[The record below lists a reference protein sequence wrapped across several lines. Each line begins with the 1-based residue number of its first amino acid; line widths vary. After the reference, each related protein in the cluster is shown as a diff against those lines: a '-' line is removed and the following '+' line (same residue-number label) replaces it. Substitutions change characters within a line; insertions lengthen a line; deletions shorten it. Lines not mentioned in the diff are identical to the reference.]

1 MLISMSTRA
10 FPTLL
15 LILSPIFAAQ
25 DHNHSDEP
33 MPPHADE
40 HLGKVHFETSC
51 APSVAARFDRA
62 VALLHSFWFP
72 VAIDGFRDVLKSDP
86 SCAVAWWG
94 IALSQWGNPF
104 GATNRPPQR
113 LSEGWETVQSGINDH
128 PKTPRE
134 QDYLNAVAELYKDG
148 STTPQRA
155 RVLNYAAAM
164 ERLAS
169 KYPSDSEGQIFYA
182 LALDGTILPTDK
194 TYAVQYKAAAIL
206 EKQFQ
211 LQPDHPGVAH
221 YIIHT
226 YDVPPLAPRALEA
239 ARRYAVIAP
248 SAPHALHM
256 PSHTFTRVGDWDAS
270 IVTNIRSRQVSV
282 ETKSYGEGLHASDYL
297 AYAYLQ
303 TAQDQHAKAVWDRAR
318 EIDGM
323 AAGENAWAMTAIPAR
338 LAIEVGDWTAAK
350 MLEVHATPRT
360 PYIEAITHFVRAL
373 GFAHTGDPAS
383 AHKQI
388 AELERLRDAEHK
400 VNDVY
405 WEDQIEIQRLCAAAW
420 TAQAEGKSDEAFA
433 LLKSASGRED
443 ATEKAAVT
451 PGPLKPAR
459 EQLGEMYLLDRQPAQ
474 ALKEF
479 EETLTR
485 EPRRFR
491 AVYGA
496 AHAAQLSG
504 DRVKARTYYG
514 ELVEICKSSDTDR
527 PELQEATKFMRAPG
541 P

>member
-1 MLISMSTRA
+1 MTRRLPFIA
-10 FPTLL
+10 FLL
-15 LILSPIFAAQ
+15 AIPLAAQ
-25 DHNHSDEP
+25 DHNHPTDEA

-51 APSVAARFDRA
+51 TPSVSAGFDRA

-72 VAIDGFRDVLKSDP
+72 VAIDGFNGVLNSDP
-86 SCAVAWWG
+86 SCAIAYWG

-104 GATNRPPQR
+104 GANNRPPAR
-113 LSEGWETVQSGINDH
+113 LAEGWQTIQKGLNAN
-128 PKTPRE
+128 PRTE
-134 QDYLNAVAELYKDG
+134 REKDYLNAAAELYKDG
-148 STTPQRA
+148 ATTTQRS

-164 ERLAS
+164 ERLATR
-169 KYPSDSEGQIFYA
+169 YPQDSEAQIFYA

-194 TYAVQYKAAAIL
+194 TYAVQLKAAAIL
-206 EKQFQ
+206 EKQFK

-239 ARRYAVIAP
+239 ARRYAIIAP

-270 IVTNIRSRQVSV
+270 IATNIRSREVSV
-282 ETKSYGEGLHASDYL
+282 ETKSYGEALHASDYM

-303 TAQDQHAKAVWDRAR
+303 TAQDKAAKAVWDRAQ
-318 EIDGM
+318 EINKM

-338 LAIEVGDWTAAK
+338 LAIERDDWSAAK
-350 MLEVHATPRT
+350 SLEVHAQTNT

-373 GFAHTGDPAS
+373 GFARTGDPAS
-383 AHKQI
+383 ARKEI

-400 VNDVY
+400 MNDTY
-405 WEDQIEIQRLCAAAW
+405 WEEQVEIQRLGAAAW
-420 TAQAEGKSDEAFA
+420 TARAEGKNDEA
-433 LLKSASGRED
+433 LSLMKSASERED

-459 EQLGEMYLLDRQPAQ
+459 EQLGEMYLLNKQPAQ

-504 DRVKARTYYG
+504 DRATAHKYYL
-514 ELVEICKSSDTDR
+514 ELVEICKASDTPR
-527 PELQEATKFMRAPG
+527 PELQEARKAASATSAAER
-541 P
+541 